1 MVGASLPDL
10 IFMTVSF
17 SLMSEVSRR
26 RYDATRRRQQAA
38 RTRARIVE
46 VAGRLF
52 VDRGYAGT
60 TIPAIAGEA
69 GVAVETVYRAASGK
83 AGLLAD
89 AVQAAVAGGAE
100 RAEVPVTER
109 PVVRRII
116 EEADPVRQLQLYAAT
131 QPGIWSRVGPLL
143 RVLDAAA
150 NSDASLVELGDK
162 IAAERR
168 HGLRDGLGR
177 MLEQR
182 GVLRDGVTAE
192 RVGDIVYA
200 VCGQA
205 NYVALVGDCGWT
217 EAAYES
223 WLAETLVAAL
233 LSPAAEQ
240 EHHSQG

>member
-1 MVGASLPDL
+1 M
-10 IFMTVSF
+10 
-17 SLMSEVSRR
+17 
-26 RYDATRRRQQAA
+26 
-38 RTRARIVE
+38 
-46 VAGRLF
+46 
-52 VDRGYAGT
+52 
-60 TIPAIAGEA
+60 
-69 GVAVETVYRAASGK
+69 AVETVYRSASGK

-89 AVQAAVAGGAE
+89 AVRAAVAGGAE

-109 PVVRRII
+109 PAIRRIT
-116 EEADPVRQLQLYAAT
+116 EETDPVRQLQLYAAT

-150 NSDASLVELGDK
+150 NSDASLVELRER

-192 RVGDIVYA
+192 RAGDIVYA

-217 EAAYES
+217 RGGLRGLAGRDAGRSTAARARRMTRGQS
-223 WLAETLVAAL
+223 PSAICLIAARRRSHSAPMASSRCAVA
-233 LSPAAEQ
+233 LSCDPMTR
-240 EHHSQG
+240 